1 MTVNMG
7 QRTPDTPGPVV
18 PFFYPC
24 VARPETATVAHKKG
38 RRGAGQLGKIM
49 ARVEPAPGGRSF
61 CPGLSITVSA

>member
-7 QRTPDTPGPVV
+7 QRTRGTPGPVV
-18 PFFYPC
+18 PFFNPR
-24 VARPETATVAHKKG
+24 VARPETAAATHKKG

-49 ARVEPAPGGRSF
+49 ARGEPAPVGTSF

>member
-7 QRTPDTPGPVV
+7 QRTRGTPGPVV
-18 PFFYPC
+18 PFFYPGM
-24 VARPETATVAHKKG
+24 ARPETGPAAHKKG

-49 ARVEPAPGGRSF
+49 ARGEPAPVGTSF